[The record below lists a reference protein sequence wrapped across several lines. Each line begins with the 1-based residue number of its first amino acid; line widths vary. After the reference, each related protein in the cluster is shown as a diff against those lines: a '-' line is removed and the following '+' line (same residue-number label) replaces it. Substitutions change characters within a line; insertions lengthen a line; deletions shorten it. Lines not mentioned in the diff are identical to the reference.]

1 MITYIAL
8 LRGINVG
15 GNNPLP
21 MKELR
26 EILAALACEN
36 VRTYIQSGNAVFTS
50 NAEPES
56 LTSEIRLAIEERFG
70 FSPKLLLLSHERL
83 VAIAASNPFPD
94 AEQKPKSLHVGF
106 LADKPTNPDLDRLRD
121 RKTKSEEFSLND
133 DAFYLYAP
141 DGVGRSKLAG
151 QVEKCLGVD
160 VTARNWRTVTKLLE
174 LASVT
179 DINLRT
185 SD

>member
-21 MKELR
+21 MQELR

-36 VRTYIQSGNAVFTS
+36 VRTYIQSGNAVFS
-50 NAEPES
+50 CNAEPES
-56 LTSEIRLAIEERFG
+56 LTSEIRLAIERRFG
-70 FSPKLLLLSHERL
+70 FSPKLLLLSHERFA
-83 VAIAASNPFPD
+83 AIAASNPFPE
-94 AEQKPKSLHVGF
+94 AEQSPKTLHVGF
-106 LADKPTNPDLDRLRD
+106 LAEKPPNPDFDMLTDRQA
-121 RKTKSEEFSLND
+121 KSEEFSLID

-151 QVEKCLGVD
+151 QVERCLGVD

-179 DINLRT
+179 GID
-185 SD
+185 

>member
-26 EILAALACEN
+26 EILASLGCEN
-36 VRTYIQSGNAVFTS
+36 VRTYIQSGNAAFASDSDRDT
-50 NAEPES
+50 
-56 LTSEIRLAIEERFG
+56 LTGAIRSAIEKRFG
-70 FSPKLLLLSHERL
+70 FSPKILLLSNERL
-83 VAIAASNPFPD
+83 VEIAASNPFSE
-94 AEQKPKSLHVGF
+94 AEQNPKFLHVWF
-106 LADKPTNPDLDRLRD
+106 LADNPRNPDLDKLNNT
-121 RKTKSEEFSLND
+121 KTNSEKFSLGQG
-133 DAFYLYAP
+133 AFYLYTP
-141 DGVGRSKLAG
+141 DGLGRSKLAG
-151 QVEKCLGVD
+151 HVEKCLGVD

-174 LASVT
+174 LATLT
-179 DINLRT
+179 D